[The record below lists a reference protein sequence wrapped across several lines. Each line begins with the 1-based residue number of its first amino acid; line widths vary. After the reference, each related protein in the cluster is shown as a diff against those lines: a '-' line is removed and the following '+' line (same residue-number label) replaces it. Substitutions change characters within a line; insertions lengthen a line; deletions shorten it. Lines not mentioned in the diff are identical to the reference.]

1 MLKSEPIKY
10 PWRGGPGLPQE
21 VTAEKGQENAI
32 SQRLRQCKVQNQVTR
47 SQKCLS
53 LAKRTEYQNLPTDV
67 LQRVTKRKSRSAR
80 KFTQVA
86 KAVHF
91 THFIGQCVSIT
102 TAESADRVSTSLG
115 GQTLRANLSSTNES

>member
-1 MLKSEPIKY
+1 MLKSEPIKN

-32 SQRLRQCKVQNQVTR
+32 SQRLRQCKVQTQVTR

-53 LAKRTEYQNLPTDV
+53 LAKRTEYQNLPTD

-102 TAESADRVSTSLG
+102 TAEGTDRVSTSLG